1 MNPTYPPGYL
11 SYGSIRA
18 GDVFEHP
25 CRFCGKPHLGNYQSL
40 GCEEC
45 KLKHVEEIKARQLR
59 QKQRALR
66 RHRAKLWI
74 EQQQW
79 RKIDTLKP

>member
-18 GDVFEHP
+18 GDAFEQP
-25 CRFCGKPHLGNYQSL
+25 CRFCGKPHLGKHNSL

-45 KLKHVEEIKARQLR
+45 RVKHAAELKERREE
-59 QKQRALR
+59 QRRRAVR
-66 RHRAKLWI
+66 RHRAKRWLESRANAI
-74 EQQQW
+74 
-79 RKIDTLKP
+79 RLS